1 MKSLS
6 EFLQRVHKAPDSH
19 STPSSKIPVMKNER
33 IYYNIEN
40 GKTRTKSERE
50 GAQFDVH
57 STHILSECR
66 VPLET
71 ELMGRLN
78 PQVALAQEI

>member
-1 MKSLS
+1 
-6 EFLQRVHKAPDSH
+6 
-19 STPSSKIPVMKNER
+19 MKNER
-33 IYYNIEN
+33 IYNSEN

-50 GAQFDVH
+50 EAQFDVH

-71 ELMGRLN
+71 ELMGHGS
-78 PQVALAQEI
+78 PQVAFAQEI